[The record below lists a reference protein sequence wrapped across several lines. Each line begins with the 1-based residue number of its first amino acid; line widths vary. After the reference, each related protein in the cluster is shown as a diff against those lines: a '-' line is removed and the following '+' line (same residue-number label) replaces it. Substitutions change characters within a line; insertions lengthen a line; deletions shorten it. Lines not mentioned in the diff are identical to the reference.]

1 MKCELCDN
9 EEPMPFKCRYCAGLF
24 CSIHRLPPN
33 HKCALLHEFV
43 DRPIKDREFIQRV
56 QGRTGSPSER
66 ISASL
71 KNTLILRFSKL
82 ELVHLVIGTALVTAV
97 GMSLNNY
104 NFKWDFLAIFISA
117 FIVHEFGHKFLAQM
131 YNAWAEFRVIF
142 FGAAMTAISVLLP
155 FKFIAPGAVF
165 IGGPLSEGRHG
176 RVALIGPLTNLA
188 MGTGFIAAY
197 YLATGLIDVPAST
210 LRIGAFFNGWIAFFN
225 LIPFMGLDGSKI
237 FSWNKTVWILTMAGA
252 IGLFISG
259 GALETIFGRFF

>member
-1 MKCELCDN
+1 MKCELCDA
-9 EEPMPFKCRYCAGLF
+9 EEPIPFRCRYCSGLF
-24 CSIHRLPPN
+24 CSNHRLPPN
-33 HKCALLHEFV
+33 HKCALLHEFI

-56 QGRTGSPSER
+56 QGQAGSPTER
-66 ISASL
+66 IYASL

-82 ELVHLVIGTALVTAV
+82 EIVHLAIGTALVTAV

-104 NFKWDFLAIFISA
+104 NFSWSFLAIFISA

-142 FGAAMTAISVLLP
+142 FGAAMTAISIFLP
-155 FKFIAPGAVF
+155 LKFIAPGAVF

-188 MGTGFIAAY
+188 MGAGFIVTY
-197 YLATGLIDVPAST
+197 YLAPGLSEGLSST
-210 LRIGAFFNGWIAFFN
+210 MRIGAFFNGWIAFFN

-237 FSWNKTVWILTMAGA
+237 LSWNKVVWILTMAAA

-259 GALETIFGRFF
+259 GALEAFGRFF